1 MNILPNMNILYVL
14 LLFPVEVLERLRAS
28 SSLSRRRSCRLTT
41 AAQLALRQTLSITG
55 KKSEFLGR
63 RVTELPS
70 DFVCRLL
77 TGRLVCPDWRLYR
90 LYIKSELLDR
100 NCQSSM
106 LVRMKRDSQCNKTSL
121 ALGKRI
127 QLSHISCHLLHGWNF
142 GICVDRKGVVR
153 QKEIFL
159 LWSQATQQEILTFF
173 FYFEAST

>member
-1 MNILPNMNILYVL
+1 MCCCCFLLRCWSVSGPLVL
-14 LLFPVEVLERLRAS
+14 SVRDGPADWQLL
-28 SSLSRRRSCRLTT
+28 T
-41 AAQLALRQTLSITG
+41 LRQTLSIAG

-127 QLSHISCHLLHGWNF
+127 QNYLVSHA
-142 GICVDRKGVVR
+142 ICSMEFWSTERGCLVVR
-153 QKEIFL
+153 QKENWRNLFVVESSNSTRN
-159 LWSQATQQEILTFF
+159 SQIF
-173 FYFEAST
+173 FYFEASTWY